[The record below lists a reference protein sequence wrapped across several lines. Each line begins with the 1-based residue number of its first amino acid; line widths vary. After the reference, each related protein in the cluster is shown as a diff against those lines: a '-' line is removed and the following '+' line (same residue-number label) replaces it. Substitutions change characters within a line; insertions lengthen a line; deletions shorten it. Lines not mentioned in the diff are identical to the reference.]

1 MSELVARLCKRLSEL
16 KSERTRYE
24 PHWSECY
31 RFAAPE
37 RQQSFIGDDLT
48 DSRKTQ
54 RAELLDSTLSEA
66 TQLLVSS
73 IISGTT
79 PANALWFKAVP
90 DGVDDPAELTDGE
103 KWLDDVCQFIWR
115 NIHGANYD
123 SEIFDLVI
131 DCVVAGWGVMYAD
144 IDRKAGGG
152 YVFQTW
158 DIGQCY
164 LASTRQDQ
172 KVDTLYREYDM
183 TMAALVNEYGENKVS
198 DKVRNTYKSKP
209 DSKVKVLWV
218 VEPRKTGFIK
228 DDRQLMPKERPFASY
243 HIEVEEK
250 VVLRETGYN
259 EFPFMIPRF
268 RKMSNSVY
276 GTGQVSIALPD
287 AKTANKLMRDTLRS
301 AEISTLGM
309 YAGVD
314 DGVFNPRTV
323 RLGGGK
329 IIVVNN
335 VDSLKRIDDGKGYE
349 VGVDL
354 LTALQAGIRK
364 KMMADQLQPQDGPAM
379 TATEVH
385 VRVDLIRQ
393 QLGPLYG
400 RWQAELLTP
409 LLERTFG
416 LAYRAGVI
424 GEAPEDMQGRN
435 LSFKFISA
443 LARSQQLEEVT
454 AIERLMAGIAS
465 VVQVDPSILDNI
477 DMDAVAQVTGMGL
490 GVPTSIL
497 RTKDDIKK
505 IREQRQQA
513 QQQSAAQEQEQAMA
527 QPLANAVGK
536 GLEAELTSETR
547 Q

>member
-1 MSELVARLCKRLSEL
+1 MSDQVARYCKRLSEL
-16 KSERTRYE
+16 KAERVRYE
-24 PHWSECY
+24 PMWTEAY
-31 RFAAPE
+31 RYAAPE
-37 RQQSFIGDDLT
+37 RQQSFIGDDVT

-54 RAELLDSTLSEA
+54 RAELLDSTLAEA
-66 TQLLVSS
+66 TQLLTSS

-90 DGVDDPAELTDGE
+90 DGVDDPAELTEGE
-103 KWLDDVCQFIWR
+103 QWLDVICQFIWR

-123 SEIFDLVI
+123 SEIFDLVL

-144 IDRKAGGG
+144 IDRKVGGG
-152 YVFQTW
+152 YVFQTY

-164 LASTRQDQ
+164 LSSTRQDQ
-172 KVDTLYREYDM
+172 KIDTLYREFEM
-183 TMAALVNEYGENKVS
+183 TAAALVAEYGEDKVS
-198 DKVRNTYKSKP
+198 EKVRNTYKDKP
-209 DSKVKVLWV
+209 DCKIKVVTV
-218 VEPRKTGFIK
+218 VEPRNIK
-228 DDRQLMPKERPFASY
+228 ASHDLYTLAKNKPFASC
-243 HIEVEEK
+243 HIEVEAKHILKES
-250 VVLRETGYN
+250 GYN
-259 EFPFMIPRF
+259 EFPYVVPRF
-268 RKMSNSVY
+268 RKLPRSVY
-276 GTGQVSIALPD
+276 GIGQVAIALPD
-287 AKTANKLMRDTLRS
+287 AKTANILMRDTVRS
-301 AEISTLGM
+301 AEICTLGM
-309 YAGVD
+309 WVGVD
-314 DGVFNPRTV
+314 DGEFNPRTV

-329 IIVVNN
+329 IITANSVESV
-335 VDSLKRIDDGKGYE
+335 KRIDDGKGYQ
-349 VGVDL
+349 VGIEML
-354 LTALQAGIRK
+354 GLIQSSIRK

-416 LAYRAGVI
+416 LAYRAGAI
-424 GEAPEDMQGRN
+424 GDAPEEMQGRN

-454 AIERLMAGIAS
+454 AIERFIANIAGVANID
-465 VVQVDPSILDNI
+465 QTILDNV

-490 GVPTSIL
+490 GVPTAIL
-497 RTKDDIKK
+497 RTQEQIDS
-505 IREQRQQA
+505 IRQQRQQA
-513 QQQSAAQEQEQAMA
+513 QQQAAQQEQAQTLA

-536 GLEAELTSETR
+536 GLENELTSEVM

>member
-1 MSELVARLCKRLSEL
+1 MSDQVAKLCKRLSEL
-16 KSERTRYE
+16 KAARVRYE
-24 PHWSECY
+24 PQWTDAY
-31 RFAAPE
+31 KFAAPE
-37 RQQSFIGDDLT
+37 RQQSFVGDDVT
-48 DSRKTQ
+48 DTRKVQ
-54 RAELLDSTLSEA
+54 RAELLDSTLAEA
-66 TQLLVSS
+66 TQLLTSS

-79 PANALWFKAVP
+79 PANTLWFKSVP
-90 DGVDDPAELTDGE
+90 DGIDDPAELTEGE
-103 KWLDDVCQFIWR
+103 QWLDSVSQFVWR

-123 SEIFDLVI
+123 SEIFDLVL
-131 DCVVAGWGVMYAD
+131 DCVVAGWGVMYVD

-152 YVFQTW
+152 YVFQTY

-172 KVDTLYREYDM
+172 KIDTIFREFEM
-183 TMAALVNEYGENKVS
+183 SAAALVAEYGEDKVS
-198 DKVRNTYKSKP
+198 EKVRNTYKDKP
-209 DSKVKVLWV
+209 DCKIKVLIV
-218 VEPRKTGFIK
+218 CEPRNVKAS
-228 DDRQLMPKERPFASY
+228 DDQYVLAKNKPFASY

-250 VVLRETGYN
+250 KIIKESGYN
-259 EFPFMIPRF
+259 EFPFVVPRF
-268 RKMSNSVY
+268 RKLPCSVY
-276 GTGQVSIALPD
+276 GIGQVAIALPD

-309 YAGVD
+309 WIAED
-314 DGVFNPRTV
+314 DGVLNPRTV

-329 IIVVNN
+329 IITANS
-335 VDSLKRIDDGKGYE
+335 VDSMQRIDDGKGYQ
-349 VGVDL
+349 VGVEL
-354 LTALQAGIRK
+354 LTLLQSGIRK

-409 LLERTFG
+409 LLDRTFG

-424 GEAPEDMQGRN
+424 GEAPEEMQGRN

-454 AIERLMAGIAS
+454 AIERFIVNLSS
-465 VVQVDPSILDNI
+465 VAQIDSSILDNV

-490 GVPTSIL
+490 GVPTAIL
-497 RTKDDIKK
+497 RTQDQIDA
-505 IREQRQQA
+505 IRQQRQQA
-513 QQQSAAQEQEQAMA
+513 QQQAVEQEQAQNLA

-536 GLEAELTSETR
+536 GLESQLTSEVM

>member
-1 MSELVARLCKRLSEL
+1 MSETVARLCKRLSEL
-16 KSERTRYE
+16 KAERTRLE
-24 PHWSECY
+24 SHWSECY

-48 DSRKTQ
+48 DTRKTQ
-54 RAELLDSTLSEA
+54 RAELLDSTLAEA

-90 DGVDDPAELTDGE
+90 DGVDDPAELTNGE
-103 KWLDDVCQFIWR
+103 KWLDEVCQFIWR

-123 SEIFDLVI
+123 SEIFDLVL
-131 DCVVAGWGVMYAD
+131 DCVVAGWGVMHAD

-158 DIGQCY
+158 NISQCY

-183 TMAALVNEYGENKVS
+183 TMAALVNEYGEGNVS
-198 DKVRNTYKSKP
+198 EKVRNTYKSKP
-209 DSKVKVLWV
+209 DSKVKVIWV

-250 VVLRETGYN
+250 IILKETGYN
-259 EFPFMIPRF
+259 EFPFVVPRF
-268 RKMSNSVY
+268 RKIPNSVY
-276 GTGQVSIALPD
+276 GTGQVSVALPD
-287 AKTANKLMRDTLRS
+287 AKTANTLMRDTLRS

-335 VDSLKRIDDGKGYE
+335 VESLKRIDDGKGYE
-349 VGVDL
+349 VGIDL
-354 LTALQAGIRK
+354 LTALQGGIRK
-364 KMMADQLQPQDGPAM
+364 KMMADQLQPKDGPAM

-424 GEAPEDMQGRN
+424 GQAPDDMQGRN

-443 LARSQQLEEVT
+443 LARSQQLEDVT
-454 AIERLMAGIAS
+454 AIERLIAGLSNVAQID
-465 VVQVDPSILDNI
+465 QTILDNI

-505 IREQRQQA
+505 IREQRQKA
-513 QQQSAAQEQEQAMA
+513 QQQAAAQEQEQAMA

>member
-1 MSELVARLCKRLSEL
+1 MSELVAKLCKRLSEL
-16 KSERTRYE
+16 KAERKRYE
-24 PHWSECY
+24 PQWTEAY
-31 RFAAPE
+31 RYAAPE
-37 RQQSFIGDDLT
+37 RQQSFIGDDVVDT
-48 DSRKTQ
+48 RKTQ
-54 RAELLDSTLSEA
+54 RAELLDSTLAEA
-66 TQLLVSS
+66 TQLLTSS

-90 DGVDDPAELTDGE
+90 DGVDDPAELTEGE
-103 KWLDDVCQFIWR
+103 QWLDVICQFIWR

-123 SEIFDLVI
+123 SEIFDLVL

-152 YVFQTW
+152 YVFQTH

-172 KVDTLYREYDM
+172 KIDTLFREFDM
-183 TMAALVNEYGENKVS
+183 TAATLVAEYGEGKVS
-198 DKVRNTYKSKP
+198 EKVRNTYKDKP
-209 DSKVKVLWV
+209 DCKIKVMTV
-218 VEPRKTGFIK
+218 VQPRSIK
-228 DDRQLMPKERPFASY
+228 ASNDQYTLAKNKPFASY
-243 HIEVEEK
+243 HIEIESKHILKES
-250 VVLRETGYN
+250 GYN
-259 EFPFMIPRF
+259 EFPYVVPRF
-268 RKMSNSVY
+268 RKLPCSVY
-276 GTGQVSIALPD
+276 GIGQVAIALPD
-287 AKTANKLMRDTLRS
+287 AKTANTLMRDTVRS

-309 YAGVD
+309 WVAQD
-314 DGVFNPRTV
+314 DGTLNPRTV

-329 IIVVNN
+329 IIVANS
-335 VDSLKRIDDGKGYE
+335 VDAIKRIDDGKGYQ
-349 VGVDL
+349 VGIEL
-354 LTALQAGIRK
+354 LGLLQSGIRK
-364 KMMADQLQPQDGPAM
+364 KMMSDQLQPQDGPAM

-416 LAYRAGVI
+416 LAYRAGAI
-424 GEAPEDMQGRN
+424 GDAPEEMQGRN

-454 AIERLMAGIAS
+454 AIERFITNIAD
-465 VVQVDPSILDNI
+465 VANIDPTILDNV

-490 GVPTSIL
+490 GVPTAIL
-497 RTKDDIKK
+497 RTQEQIDS
-505 IREQRQQA
+505 IRQQRQQA
-513 QQQSAAQEQEQAMA
+513 QQQAAEQEQAQTLA

-536 GLEAELTSETR
+536 GLENELTSEVM

>member
-16 KSERTRYE
+16 KSERTRLE

-48 DSRKTQ
+48 DTRKTQ

-103 KWLDDVCQFIWR
+103 KWLDEVCQFIWR

-123 SEIFDLVI
+123 SEIFDLVL

-250 VVLRETGYN
+250 IVLRETGYN
-259 EFPFMIPRF
+259 EFPFVVPRF
-268 RKMSNSVY
+268 RKIPNSVY

-335 VDSLKRIDDGKGYE
+335 VESLKRIDDGKGYE

-424 GEAPEDMQGRN
+424 GEAPDDMQGRN

-513 QQQSAAQEQEQAMA
+513 QRQAAAQEQEQAMA

>member
-1 MSELVARLCKRLSEL
+1 MSELVARLCKRLGEL
-16 KSERTRYE
+16 KSERTRLE

-37 RQQSFIGDDLT
+37 RQQSFIGDDLSDT
-48 DSRKTQ
+48 RKTQ

-103 KWLDDVCQFIWR
+103 KWLDEVCQFIWR

-250 VVLRETGYN
+250 IVLRETGYN
-259 EFPFMIPRF
+259 EFPFVVPRF
-268 RKMSNSVY
+268 RKIPNSVY

-329 IIVVNN
+329 IIVVNS
-335 VDSLKRIDDGKGYE
+335 VESLKRIDDGKGYE

-364 KMMADQLQPQDGPAM
+364 KMMADQLQPADGPAM

-424 GEAPEDMQGRN
+424 GEAPDDMQGRN

-454 AIERLMAGIAS
+454 AIERLIAGLSS
-465 VVQVDPSILDNI
+465 VAQVDPTVLDNI

-497 RTKDDIKK
+497 RTQDEIQK

-513 QQQSAAQEQEQAMA
+513 QEQAAAQEQEQAMA

>member
-1 MSELVARLCKRLSEL
+1 MGEIVAKLCKRLSEL
-16 KSERTRYE
+16 KAERTRHE
-24 PHWSECY
+24 PQWTEAY
-31 RFAAPE
+31 KYAAPE
-37 RQQSFIGDDLT
+37 RQQSFIGDDVT
-48 DSRKTQ
+48 DTRKTQ
-54 RAELLDSTLSEA
+54 RAELLDSTLAEA

-90 DGVDDPAELTDGE
+90 DGVDDPAELTEGE
-103 KWLDDVCQFIWR
+103 QWLDVVCQFIWR

-123 SEIFDLVI
+123 SEIFDLVL

-152 YVFQTW
+152 YVFQTY

-172 KVDTLYREYDM
+172 KIDTLFREFDM
-183 TMAALVNEYGENKVS
+183 TAAALVAEYGENKVS
-198 DKVRNTYKSKP
+198 EKVRNTYKDKP
-209 DSKVKVLWV
+209 DNKIKVLTV
-218 VEPRKTGFIK
+218 VQPRNVHVQG
-228 DDRQLMPKERPFASY
+228 DQYQLAKKMPFASY
-243 HIEVEEK
+243 HIEVEAKNILKES
-250 VVLRETGYN
+250 GYN
-259 EFPFMIPRF
+259 EFPYVVPRF
-268 RKMSNSVY
+268 RKLPCSVY
-276 GTGQVSIALPD
+276 GIGQVSIALPD

-309 YAGVD
+309 WIAKD
-314 DGVFNPRTV
+314 DGVLNPRTV

-329 IIVVNN
+329 IVVAN
-335 VDSLKRIDDGKGYE
+335 DTTSMQRMDDGKGYQ
-349 VGVDL
+349 VGVEL
-354 LTALQAGIRK
+354 LGLLQGGIRK
-364 KMMADQLQPQDGPAM
+364 KMMSDQLQPQDGPAM

-424 GEAPEDMQGRN
+424 GDAPEEMQGRN

-454 AIERLMAGIAS
+454 AIERFMMGLSS
-465 VVQVDPSILDNI
+465 VAQIDQTILDNI
-477 DMDAVAQVTGMGL
+477 DFDAVAQVTGMGL

-497 RTKDDIKK
+497 RTQDEINA
-505 IREQRQQA
+505 IRQQRQQA
-513 QQQSAAQEQEQAMA
+513 QQQAAAQEQVQVMA
-527 QPLANAVGK
+527 QPIANAVGK
-536 GLEAELTSETR
+536 GLESQLTSEVM

>member
-1 MSELVARLCKRLSEL
+1 MEKEQVAKLCKRLSEL
-16 KSERTRYE
+16 KAERVRYE
-24 PHWSECY
+24 SQWTDAY
-31 RFAAPE
+31 KYAAPE
-37 RQQSFIGDDLT
+37 RQQSFIGDDVADT
-48 DSRKTQ
+48 RKTQ
-54 RAELLDSTLSEA
+54 RAELLDSTLAEA

-103 KWLDDVCQFIWR
+103 QWLDVVCQFIWR

-123 SEIFDLVI
+123 SEIFDLVL

-152 YVFQTW
+152 YVFQTY

-172 KVDTLYREYDM
+172 KIDTLYREFDM
-183 TMAALVNEYGENKVS
+183 TAAALVTEYGEDKVS
-198 DKVRNTYKSKP
+198 EKVRNTYKDKP
-209 DSKVKVLWV
+209 DCKIKVLTV
-218 VEPRKTGFIK
+218 CQPRNVRPT
-228 DDRQLMPKERPFASY
+228 DDRLTLAKNKPFASY

-250 VVLRETGYN
+250 HILKESGYD
-259 EFPFMIPRF
+259 EFPFVVPRF
-268 RKMSNSVY
+268 RKLPGSVY
-276 GTGQVSIALPD
+276 GIGQVSIPLPD
-287 AKTANKLMRDTLRS
+287 AKSANKLMRDTLRS

-309 YAGVD
+309 WIAED
-314 DGVFNPRTV
+314 DGTLNPRTV

-329 IIVVNN
+329 IITANS
-335 VDSLKRIDDGKGYE
+335 VDSMKRIDDGRGYE
-349 VGVDL
+349 VGVDFL
-354 LTALQAGIRK
+354 AAIQSGIRK

-424 GEAPEDMQGRN
+424 GEAPEEMQGRN

-454 AIERLMAGIAS
+454 SIERFIANLAE
-465 VVQVDPSILDNI
+465 VANIDPSILDNV

-490 GVPTSIL
+490 GVPTAIL
-497 RTKDDIKK
+497 RTQEQIDA
-505 IREQRQQA
+505 IRQQRQQA
-513 QQQSAAQEQEQAMA
+513 QQQAVEQEQAQNLA

-536 GLEAELTSETR
+536 GLESQLTSEVM

>member
-1 MSELVARLCKRLSEL
+1 MSDLVARYCKRLSEL
-16 KSERTRYE
+16 KAERVRYE
-24 PHWSECY
+24 PMWTEAY
-31 RFAAPE
+31 RYAAPE
-37 RQQSFIGDDLT
+37 RQQSFLGDDVT

-54 RAELLDSTLSEA
+54 RAELLDSTLAEA
-66 TQLLVSS
+66 TQLLTSS

-90 DGVDDPAELTDGE
+90 DGVDDPAELTEGE
-103 KWLDDVCQFIWR
+103 QWLDVICQFIWR

-123 SEIFDLVI
+123 SEIFDLVL

-144 IDRKAGGG
+144 IDRKVGGG
-152 YVFQTW
+152 YVFQTY

-164 LASTRQDQ
+164 LSSTRQDQ
-172 KVDTLYREYDM
+172 KIDTLYREFEM
-183 TMAALVNEYGENKVS
+183 TAAALVAEYGEDKVS
-198 DKVRNTYKSKP
+198 EKVRNTYKEKP
-209 DSKVKVLWV
+209 DCKIKVVTV
-218 VEPRKTGFIK
+218 VEPRNIK
-228 DDRQLMPKERPFASY
+228 ASHDLYTLAKNKPFASY

-250 VVLRETGYN
+250 HILKESGYN
-259 EFPFMIPRF
+259 EFPYVVPRF
-268 RKMSNSVY
+268 RKLPRSVY
-276 GTGQVSIALPD
+276 GIGQVAIALPD
-287 AKTANKLMRDTLRS
+287 AKTANILMRDTVRS

-309 YAGVD
+309 WVAED
-314 DGVFNPRTV
+314 DGTLNPRTV

-329 IIVVNN
+329 IITANSVE
-335 VDSLKRIDDGKGYE
+335 SIKRIDDGKGYQ
-349 VGVDL
+349 VGIEML
-354 LTALQAGIRK
+354 GLIQSSIRK

-416 LAYRAGVI
+416 LAYRAGAI
-424 GEAPEDMQGRN
+424 GDAPEEMQGRN

-454 AIERLMAGIAS
+454 AIERFIMNIAGVAKID
-465 VVQVDPSILDNI
+465 QTILDNV

-490 GVPTSIL
+490 GVPTAIL
-497 RTKDDIKK
+497 RTQEQIDS
-505 IREQRQQA
+505 IRQQRQQA
-513 QQQSAAQEQEQAMA
+513 QQQAAQQEQAQTLA

-536 GLEAELTSETR
+536 GLENELTSEVM

>member
-16 KSERTRYE
+16 KAARNRLE

-31 RFAAPE
+31 RYAAPE
-37 RQQSFIGDDLT
+37 RQQSFIGDDVT
-48 DSRKTQ
+48 DTRKTQ

-90 DGVDDPAELTDGE
+90 NGVDDPAELTEGE
-103 KWLDDVCQFIWR
+103 KWLDEVCQFIWR

-123 SEIFDLVI
+123 SEIFDLVL

-144 IDRKAGGG
+144 VDRHAGGG

-172 KVDTLYREYDM
+172 KVDTLYREYEM

-198 DKVRNTYKSKP
+198 EKVRNTYKSKP
-209 DSKVKVLWV
+209 DCKVKVLWV
-218 VEPRKTGFIK
+218 VEPRKTGYIK
-228 DDRQLMPKERPFASY
+228 GDRQLMPKEMPFASY
-243 HIEVEEK
+243 HVEVDEK
-250 VVLRETGYN
+250 NVLRETGYN
-259 EFPFMIPRF
+259 EFPFVIPRF
-268 RKMSNSVY
+268 RKIPNSVY

-314 DGVFNPRTV
+314 DGTFNPRTV

-329 IIVVNN
+329 IIVVNDVN
-335 VDSLKRIDDGKGYE
+335 SLKRIDDGKGYQ

-354 LTALQAGIRK
+354 LAHLQGAIRK
-364 KMMADQLQPQDGPAM
+364 KMMADQLQPADGPAM

-416 LAYRAGVI
+416 LAYRAGEI
-424 GEAPEDMQGRN
+424 GEAPEEMQGRN

-454 AIERLMAGIAS
+454 AIERFLAGMSNVAQI
-465 VVQVDPSILDNI
+465 DPSILDNV
-477 DMDAVAQVTGMGL
+477 DMDAVAQVSGMGL
-490 GVPTSIL
+490 GVPTAIL
-497 RTKDDIKK
+497 RTQDQIDA
-505 IREQRQQA
+505 IRKQRQEA
-513 QQQSAAQEQEQAMA
+513 QQQAAQQEQEQALA

-536 GLEAELTSETR
+536 GLESELTSETR